1 MTPKQIAREAIQ
13 ELNKKLTDE
22 IFLLIQSNRK
32 LMYEYLKAVEEKGL
46 DTVNQQ
52 IGKEIKSAY
61 KLSNAADRANNPTS
75 TLIQSH
81 QKFRN
86 E

>member
-32 LMYEYLKAVEEKGL
+32 LMYEYLKAVESKGL
-46 DTVNQQ
+46 NTVNQQ
-52 IGKEIKSAY
+52 IGQEIKFAY
-61 KLSNAADRANNPTS
+61 KLSNAIDRANAPTS

-81 QKFRN
+81 QKFK
-86 E
+86 

>member
-1 MTPKQIAREAIQ
+1 
-13 ELNKKLTDE
+13 
-22 IFLLIQSNRK
+22 
-32 LMYEYLKAVEEKGL
+32 MYEYLKAVEEKGL